1 MPWLLTDDEALLNVF
16 SQRRHILELV
26 LQVFDPLP
34 ATRNQRLNPLL
45 KVLDLSFKERLIF
58 LHHDFLQL
66 VTLVIQILLLLKL
79 SKVTLFLDML
89 L

>member
-1 MPWLLTDDEALLNVF
+1 MPRLFTDDEALLNVF

-34 ATRNQRLNPLL
+34 ATRNQRLYPLL
-45 KVLDLSFKERLIF
+45 KVLDLSFEERLIL

-79 SKVTLFLDML
+79 SKVTLVLDML